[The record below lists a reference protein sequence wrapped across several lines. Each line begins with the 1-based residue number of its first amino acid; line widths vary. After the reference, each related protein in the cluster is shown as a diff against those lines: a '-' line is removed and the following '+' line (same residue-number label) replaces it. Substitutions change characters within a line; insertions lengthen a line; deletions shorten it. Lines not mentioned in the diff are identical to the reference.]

1 MGRNTV
7 TRCFLVLLLS
17 ADLASGEVLAQPAR
31 PDLARAERL
40 LGTGDANGAWQLLSP
55 HELALAG
62 DEAYDYLL
70 GVAALET
77 GRADL
82 ATLILERVLA
92 VNPNHAAARLDMGR
106 AYFALGDFERARTEF
121 DAVMRFD
128 PPVQARATVERYRA
142 AMADRT
148 ALIGPGA
155 AGLALTGYVEAIL
168 GRDSNVNASTS
179 QGSVY
184 IPIFGV
190 NFTLG
195 TTSVQTK
202 DRFASLGGG
211 GEALYRF
218 EGGLGAFAGVDA
230 RVRDHPKADAYDYAS
245 ADYRVGLQYQGAR
258 DLVRGTVSRG
268 DYRLDGAAYRRIDGF
283 GLEWRR
289 MLDPLTQ
296 LSAFGQESRIR
307 YLASSA
313 QSYSSNLR
321 LWGATVART
330 LDEGSRTVAFAGF
343 YRGSDVATDGRTDGD
358 RRLHAVRAGAQR
370 GLADRLDAFVSAAL
384 QKSTYD
390 RQNAL
395 FSQLRIDHQLDLSA
409 GLNWQWDADWLV
421 RPQVNYTRADSNIPL
436 NDYRRT
442 EAYVTLRRDW
452 R

>member
-1 MGRNTV
+1 LWLL
-7 TRCFLVLLLS
+7 LVL
-17 ADLASGEVLAQPAR
+17 AGPPGLALGQAAK
-31 PDLARAERL
+31 PDLGRAERL
-40 LGTGDANGAWQLLSP
+40 LGAGDADGAWKLLSP

-62 DEAYDYLL
+62 DEAFDYLL

-121 DAVMRFD
+121 DAVVRFD
-128 PPVQARATVERYRA
+128 PPPQARATVERYRA

-148 ALIGPGA
+148 ALIGPAA
-155 AGLALTGYVEAIL
+155 AGLALTGYVEALL

-184 IPIFGV
+184 IPVFGV

-202 DRFASLGGG
+202 AGFAALGGG
-211 GEALYRF
+211 AEASYRF
-218 EGGLGAFAGVDA
+218 GGGMGVFAGMDA
-230 RVRDHPKADAYDYAS
+230 RVREHAKVGAYDYAS
-245 ADYRVGLQYQGAR
+245 ADYRVGVQYQGAR
-258 DLVRGTVSRG
+258 DLWRGTVSRG
-268 DYRLDGAAYRRIDGF
+268 DYRLDGADYRRIDGL

-289 MLDPLTQ
+289 TLDPRTQ
-296 LSAFGQESRIR
+296 FSAFGQESRIR
-307 YLASSA
+307 YLVSTA

-321 LWGATVART
+321 LWGGTVART
-330 LDEGSRTVAFAGF
+330 LDEGTRTVAFAGF

-358 RRLHAVRAGAQR
+358 RRLHAVRAGAQY
-370 GLADRLDAFVSAAL
+370 GVAERLDAFASAAL

-442 EAYVTLRRDW
+442 EAFVTLRRDW